1 MDDPPD
7 PGTDEE
13 LRALLDVLSR
23 SWTLE
28 LLRRV
33 DQGPA
38 RFGELAEATENRIA
52 KRVLSDRLKALVG
65 VGLIERREETGPPRR
80 IRYVA
85 GGQLR
90 GVLACLE
97 RLRELAL

>member
-1 MDDPPD
+1 MDDPPE

-33 DQGPA
+33 EQGPA
-38 RFGELAEATENRIA
+38 RFGELADATENRIA

-85 GGQLR
+85 GGQLSA
-90 GVLACLE
+90 VLASVDRMRGRSL
-97 RLRELAL
+97 